1 MIIPGGNHIDR
12 RRTLTPREYLIEPHR
27 FGVDPRTLFHTPHPP
42 LGDPISAKVARLQHE
57 LVLAWRAT
65 RSYGAGTKDARAF
78 GISTSTW
85 SRTLLGERWMGET
98 VMAAVLRSL
107 GLPR

>member
-12 RRTLTPREYLIEPHR
+12 RRTLTPREYLIDPHR
-27 FGVDPRTLFHTPHPP
+27 FGVDRSTAFRVPYPP
-42 LGDPISAKVARLQHE
+42 GGDPVSAKIARLQHE
-57 LVLAWRAT
+57 LVLAWRTT
-65 RSYGAGTKDARAF
+65 RPSGAGSRDARAF

-98 VMAAVLRSL
+98 VMSAVLRSL

>member
-12 RRTLTPREYLIEPHR
+12 RRTLTPREYLIDPHR
-27 FGVDPRTLFHTPHPP
+27 FGVGRRTPFHVPYPP
-42 LGDPISAKVARLQHE
+42 GGDPVSAKIARLQHE

-65 RSYGAGTKDARAF
+65 RPSGAGSRDARAF

-85 SRTLLGERWMGET
+85 SRTVLGERWMGET

-107 GLPR
+107 DLPR